1 MARVYIGVGSNVD
14 PEANIRQGIQ
24 LLRRAFGDLIVSPV
38 YESPA
43 VGFAGDNFYNLVVG
57 FDTVLD
63 PKALIQALHTI
74 EIHCGRE
81 RGKAARLSPRTLDLD
96 LLLYGDWVL
105 HEEKLE
111 LPRRDILEYAFVLRP
126 LADIAGDLLHPVSG
140 QRIEDLWQRF
150 ERNAQPLQP
159 LNPVNLFLETE

>member
-14 PEANIRQGIQ
+14 PEVNIRRGIR
-24 LLRRAFGDLIVSPV
+24 LLRRAFGDLIVSPI

-57 FDTVLD
+57 FDTALD
-63 PKALIQALHTI
+63 PKVVIQALHTI
-74 EIHCGRE
+74 ELHCGRK
-81 RGKAARLSPRTLDLD
+81 RDAPRFSPRTLDLD

-126 LADIAGDLLHPVSG
+126 LADIAGDLLHPVTG
-140 QRIEDLWQRF
+140 QRIGDLWQRF
-150 ERNAQPLQP
+150 ERNAQPL
-159 LNPVNLFLETE
+159 NPVNLFLETE

>member
-43 VGFAGDNFYNLVVG
+43 VGFAGNNFYNLVVG
-57 FDTVLD
+57 FDTALK
-63 PKALIQALHTI
+63 PQALIQELHTI
-74 EIHCGRE
+74 ELQCGRE
-81 RGKAARLSPRTLDLD
+81 RNAPRFSPRTLDLD

-126 LADIAGDLLHPVSG
+126 LADIAADLLHPVSG

>member
-14 PEANIRQGIQ
+14 PGANIRRGIR
-24 LLRRAFGDLIVSPV
+24 LLRRAFGDLVVSPV

-43 VGFAGDNFYNLVVG
+43 VGFAGDNFYNLVVS
-57 FDTVLD
+57 FDTALD

-74 EIHCGRE
+74 EFHCGRE
-81 RGKAARLSPRTLDLD
+81 RDALRFSPRTLDLD

-126 LADIAGDLLHPVSG
+126 LADIAGDLLHPVTG

-150 ERNAQPLQP
+150 EKNAQPLQP

>member
-14 PEANIRQGIQ
+14 PGANIRRGIR

-43 VGFAGDNFYNLVVG
+43 VGFAGDNFYNLVVS
-57 FDTVLD
+57 FDTALD

-74 EIHCGRE
+74 EFYCGRE
-81 RGKAARLSPRTLDLD
+81 RDALRFSPRTLDLD

-126 LADIAGDLLHPVSG
+126 LADIAGDLLHPVTG

-150 ERNAQPLQP
+150 EKNAQPLQP

>member
-1 MARVYIGVGSNVD
+1 MARVYIGIGSNVD
-14 PEANIRQGIQ
+14 PEANIRRGIW

-57 FDTVLD
+57 FDTALD

-74 EIHCGRE
+74 EIQCGRE
-81 RGKAARLSPRTLDLD
+81 RDALRFSPRTLDLD

>member
-14 PEANIRQGIQ
+14 PEANIRRGIR

-43 VGFAGDNFYNLVVG
+43 VGFAGNNFYNLVVG
-57 FDTVLD
+57 FDTALD
-63 PKALIQALHTI
+63 PRALIQELHTI
-74 EIHCGRE
+74 EIQCGRE
-81 RGKAARLSPRTLDLD
+81 SDALRFSPRTLDLD

-126 LADIAGDLLHPVSG
+126 LADIAGDLLHPVTG

-150 ERNAQPLQP
+150 ERNAQPL
-159 LNPVNLFLETE
+159 NPVNLFLETE

>member
-14 PEANIRQGIQ
+14 PEANIRRGIR
-24 LLRRAFGDLIVSPV
+24 LLRRAFGALIVSPV

-43 VGFAGDNFYNLVVG
+43 VGFAGNNFYNLVVG
-57 FDTVLD
+57 FDTALD

-74 EIHCGRE
+74 ELHCGRG
-81 RGKAARLSPRTLDLD
+81 RDALRFSPRTLDLD

-150 ERNAQPLQP
+150 ERNAQPL
-159 LNPVNLFLETE
+159 NPVNLFLETE